1 MLMIYSPLTQ
11 SARRPARSAAP
22 IVRPPPSC
30 FGSANLRPH
39 TARLAS
45 PRQSRP
51 LPKHLEAAQIDALLA
66 APDAATPLGLRD
78 RAMLELMYASGL
90 RVSELVSLERS
101 SLSLEQGLVQVR
113 GKGGKERL
121 VPIGELAR
129 DAIEAYLREARP
141 ALTRGRECDAL
152 FVTQRGGAMT
162 RHNFWQLIQRYALQ
176 AGIRTHLSPH
186 MLRHAFATHLLEGG
200 ADLRMVQTLLGHSD
214 LSTTQIYTHVSR
226 RRLRELHERHHPRA

>member
-1 MLMIYSPLTQ
+1 
-11 SARRPARSAAP
+11 
-22 IVRPPPSC
+22 
-30 FGSANLRPH
+30 
-39 TARLAS
+39 
-45 PRQSRP
+45 
-51 LPKHLEAAQIDALLA
+51 
-66 APDAATPLGLRD
+66 
-78 RAMLELMYASGL
+78 MLELMYASGL